1 MDDDLDPL
9 TDEQHLPPAISH
21 RRLLVKM
28 VVVIAAGAILG
39 TLFANLSFGIGV
51 IVGGAASFA
60 NYFWQRNSTR
70 AIFDAAV
77 SGRQPIFLGA
87 RYLLRYVAIGL
98 FVAFFYYS
106 SLLPVTA
113 IILGLASFAL
123 AVVIEGITG
132 IFTTSNRQEF

>member
-9 TDEQHLPPAISH
+9 TDEHHLPPAISH

-28 VVVIAAGAILG
+28 VAVIAAGTILG
-39 TLFANLSFGIGV
+39 SVFANLSFGIGV
-51 IVGGAASFA
+51 VVGGAASFA

-70 AIFDAAV
+70 SIFDAVA
-77 SGRQPIFLGA
+77 GGQKPAFMAA

-98 FVAFFYYS
+98 FVAFFYYT
-106 SLLPVTA
+106 SLLPVAA

-123 AVVIEGITG
+123 AVVIEGVAG
-132 IFTTSNRQEF
+132 IFTTSNSQEF